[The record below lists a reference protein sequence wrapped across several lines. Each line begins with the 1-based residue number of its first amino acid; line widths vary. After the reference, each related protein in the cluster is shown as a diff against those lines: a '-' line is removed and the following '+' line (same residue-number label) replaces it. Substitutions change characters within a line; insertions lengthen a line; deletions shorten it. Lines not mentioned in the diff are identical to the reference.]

1 MTTHRAMAHHNGKGT
16 YLFDGCDRCEEH
28 SKTLYDLDDGT
39 IKWLAEMA
47 DILKFYWSPE
57 DYEENDAVMPQVQRA
72 HNLSMNERRAITK
85 LRLYARITFR
95 SGITE
100 EAAG

>member
-1 MTTHRAMAHHNGKGT
+1 MTTHRHLAHHNNKGT

-39 IKWLAEMA
+39 LRWLAEMA
-47 DILKFYWSPE
+47 ELAHRPSRSPS
-57 DYEENDAVMPQVQRA
+57 
-72 HNLSMNERRAITK
+72 HSLSMNESRAITK

-95 SGITE
+95 SQITE
-100 EAAG
+100 EAAS

>member
-1 MTTHRAMAHHNGKGT
+1 MTTHRHLAHHNNKGT

-39 IKWLAEMA
+39 LQWLAEMSE
-47 DILKFYWSPE
+47 L
-57 DYEENDAVMPQVQRA
+57 A
-72 HNLSMNERRAITK
+72 HEPARSIELSMNERRAITK
-85 LRLYARITFR
+85 LRLYARITFK
-95 SGITE
+95 SQITK

>member
-1 MTTHRAMAHHNGKGT
+1 MTTHRHLAHHNNKGT

-39 IKWLAEMA
+39 IQWLAEMA
-47 DILKFYWSPE
+47 DLAHMPGGK
-57 DYEENDAVMPQVQRA
+57 NAVSSS
-72 HNLSMNERRAITK
+72 NLSMNERRAITK

-95 SGITE
+95 SQITK

>member
-1 MTTHRAMAHHNGKGT
+1 MTTHRHLAHHSNKGT

-39 IKWLAEMA
+39 IQWLAEMA
-47 DILKFYWSPE
+47 DLAHEPG
-57 DYEENDAVMPQVQRA
+57 RA
-72 HNLSMNERRAITK
+72 NNLSMNERRAITK

-95 SGITE
+95 SQITE
-100 EAAG
+100 EAAN

>member
-1 MTTHRAMAHHNGKGT
+1 MTTHRAMAHHSNKGT

-39 IKWLAEMA
+39 IQWLAEMA
-47 DILKFYWSPE
+47 DLSRDINPSSITTLK
-57 DYEENDAVMPQVQRA
+57 D
-72 HNLSMNERRAITK
+72 LSMNERRAITK

-95 SGITE
+95 SQITQ